1 MLLQLLLLE
10 LLLLLLLELKL
21 THQGTCRGQVMD
33 VFTLCCDVEN
43 KQQFIGIAA

>member
-1 MLLQLLLLE
+1 MLLQLLLE

-21 THQGTCRGQVMD
+21 THQGTCMGQVMD
-33 VFTLCCDVEN
+33 VFTLCCDDEN